1 MAAVG
6 NPVRQ
11 YVSQYSNDAL
21 TLGIHI
27 AGVLADPDN
36 NQVQVTM
43 VDETTNTSVFTE
55 YATRVS
61 TGLYQ
66 VILTSSQSATPDNY
80 TLTWEYSIS
89 SVGQFFQTYIV
100 IGQADPNYDNL
111 SSDMKNVVEGV
122 WFRFA
127 DLFDSPEGGPNLQTY
142 FQANWTRG
150 RVAQLL
156 GAAFGYINTMQQ
168 PFQQWSMDGSSGP
181 IFPVA
186 QWGSLLSQA
195 LLVECCKH
203 LRRSYTEQPD
213 LQGGNVTRLDRQQY
227 WDRWSQILQDEQSTL
242 KQQMDVMKISA
253 MSLSQPMVLVSG
265 GVYGRYGPTRYA
277 GSAAARPRY
286 WARFY

>member
-1 MAAVG
+1 MTSAG

-36 NQVQVTM
+36 NSVEVTM
-43 VDETTNTSVFTE
+43 TDESTNAAVFTE
-55 YATRVS
+55 AATRLNA
-61 TGLYQ
+61 GQYE
-66 VILTSSQSATPDNY
+66 VILTSAQSATPDNY
-80 TLTWEYSIS
+80 TITWEYSING
-89 SVGQFFQTYIV
+89 VGQFFQTYIL

-111 SSDMKNVVEGV
+111 TPDMKNLVEGV

-142 FQANWTRG
+142 FQTNWTRG

-156 GAAFGYINTMQQ
+156 GVAFGYVNTIQQ
-168 PFQQWSMDGSSGP
+168 PFQTWSMDGSTGP

-195 LLVECCKH
+195 LLVECIKH

-213 LQGGNVTRLDRQQY
+213 FQGSSVTRLDRQQY
-227 WDRWSQILQDEQSTL
+227 WERWGQILQEEQDTL
-242 KQQMDVMKISA
+242 KQQRDVLKISA